1 MDSSSGK
8 KKHILTDIWEA
19 YPKILSDSDLAS
31 QSPDIGKYVADIL
44 TVGPYYYYIINIK
57 NYELSNIHAQLTHI
71 HGLTHPPT
79 QLNEIIDL
87 IHPDDL
93 TFVQLAEKKSIERI
107 ITDYSD
113 SILNWKSSYCFRMRV
128 ADGTYH
134 LFHHQAVHIAVD
146 ANNKLTYAL
155 NIHTDIQH
163 ITQENSGLLLVQ
175 TLNQDKEYIQ
185 IDPYEQEEK
194 TKTPELSKR
203 EMEILP
209 YIANGHSSKRI
220 ADQLFISVDTVR
232 AHRKNILRKT
242 NTNSSNVLIKKCLEW
257 GLLW

>member
-1 MDSSSGK
+1 MNSSSGK
-8 KKHILTDIWEA
+8 KKHMLSEIWESN
-19 YPKILSDSDLAS
+19 PNLLSDSALAS
-31 QSPDIGKYVADIL
+31 QCPDIGKYLADIL
-44 TVGPYYYYIINIK
+44 TVGPYYYYIINVK
-57 NYELSNIHAQLTHI
+57 NYELSNIHAQLSHI
-71 HGLTHPPT
+71 HGFTQPPI

-93 TFVQLAEKKSIERI
+93 EFVQLAEKKSIERI

-128 ADGTYH
+128 ADSTYH

-146 ANNKLTYAL
+146 DDNKLTYAL

-175 TLNQDKEYIQ
+175 SLNQEKEYIQ

-194 TKTPELSKR
+194 TKIPELSKR

-220 ADQLFISVDTVR
+220 ADLLFISVDTVR
-232 AHRKNILRKT
+232 SHRKNILKKT
-242 NTNSSNVLIKKCLEW
+242 KTNSSNVLIKKCLEW
-257 GLLW
+257 GLL

>member
-57 NYELSNIHAQLTHI
+57 NYELSNIHAQLIHI
-71 HGLTHPPT
+71 HGLTQPPT

-128 ADGTYH
+128 ADGSYH

-257 GLLW
+257 GLL